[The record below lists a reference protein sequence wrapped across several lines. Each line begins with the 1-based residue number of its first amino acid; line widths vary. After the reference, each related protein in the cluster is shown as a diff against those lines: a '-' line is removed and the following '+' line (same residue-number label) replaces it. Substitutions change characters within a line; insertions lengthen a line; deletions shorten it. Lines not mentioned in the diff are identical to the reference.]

1 MLSVLS
7 LGWNLFVAVGER
19 FCCCGGVF
27 LMVFGVLFVFFCL
40 FWYVWITWAPRG
52 AKAPPPLKKVR
63 NLVPFGRHLGA
74 MFNVFAIIFSTS
86 FCMASGRRFSR
97 FRLHFGSILGAFS
110 EPFWSIFLKTLKS
123 ENGAGAQA
131 GAPFCRFQGL

>member
-52 AKAPPPLKKVR
+52 AKAPFPPLKKGQKTSPFWETFGSHVQR
-63 NLVPFGRHLGA
+63 FRHHFFDFFLHGLRAAVFSIPVPFW
-74 MFNVFAIIFSTS
+74 
-86 FCMASGRRFSR
+86 
-97 FRLHFGSILGAFS
+97 LHFGSFFGAFLEYFS
-110 EPFWSIFLKTLKS
+110 EDAKK
-123 ENGAGAQA
+123 
-131 GAPFCRFQGL
+131 